1 MSLRLAGASVTYPGC
16 TEPAVQQVD
25 LTFEPGTHTA
35 ILGPN
40 GAGKSTILRALGG
53 LMPCD
58 PGEAV
63 LDGRDARSWSRREFA
78 RRVAFVSSA
87 EESAFPVRVRDYVAL
102 GRNPYI
108 DGWRGPSGAD
118 REAVG
123 VALARADLD
132 SLEARYLGSLSAGE
146 LQRARIARALAQD
159 PDIMLLDEPT
169 AHLDLGHEFAA
180 FALLAQLVA
189 QLSLTVISVTHNL
202 NMASRFCGRIV
213 LMADGTILADGL
225 PGEVLTP
232 DNLARAFDWPVDTM
246 IRPGLG
252 IVAVAVSPGTE
263 T

>member
-1 MSLRLAGASVTYPGC
+1 VTYP
-16 TEPAVQQVD
+16 ESADPAVQQID
-25 LTFEPGTHTA
+25 LTFEAGTHTA

-63 LDGRDARSWSRREFA
+63 LDGMEARSWPRREFA

-87 EESAFPVRVRDYVAL
+87 EESAFPVRVREYVAL

-118 REAVG
+118 REAVS
-123 VALARADLD
+123 VALGRADLEG
-132 SLEARYLGSLSAGE
+132 LATRYLGSLSAGE
-146 LQRARIARALAQD
+146 LQRARIARALAQE

-180 FALLAQLVA
+180 FALLTHLVT

-213 LMADGTILADGL
+213 LIADGRVLADGT
-225 PGEVLTP
+225 PGDVLTP
-232 DNLARAFDWPVDTM
+232 EYLARAFDWPVETM
-246 IRPGLG
+246 VRPGLG
-252 IVAVAVSPGTE
+252 IVAVPVSPTE
-263 T
+263 AP